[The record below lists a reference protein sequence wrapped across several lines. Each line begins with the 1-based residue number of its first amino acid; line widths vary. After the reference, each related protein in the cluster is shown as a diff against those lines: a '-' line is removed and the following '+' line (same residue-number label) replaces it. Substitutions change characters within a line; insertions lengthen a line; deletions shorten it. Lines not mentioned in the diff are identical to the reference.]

1 MVADGRLEE
10 WPDAASAYA
19 RLNAHPEPAASLA
32 PPVTTLAAPA
42 DSERQ
47 LERLCELEQLLAEDL
62 ARKPRHQKLA
72 SQQAWREELAS
83 LSRALGITA

>member
-1 MVADGRLEE
+1 MVADGQLEE

-19 RLNAHPEPAASLA
+19 RLSAEDGPALTPAPRVEQASAILA
-32 PPVTTLAAPA
+32 DIDV
-42 DSERQ
+42 Q

-72 SQQAWREELAS
+72 SQQAWLAELER
-83 LSRALGITA
+83 LNLMLGIN